1 MGGWGSVLQPPF
13 FPTSL
18 KPLVCCYVGLVDMWA
33 SLRKN
38 KEVSTLANVGWTKN
52 SRVSLCVKNCLC
64 VSVCVRGGV
73 KSSHGNKCSN
83 WNLFLSKVT
92 LPDREFKL
100 RCWRENMAC
109 RTAGPVCVP
118 TGPGSCSH
126 TQPLGW
132 DIPNVAV
139 CPSAEGTVSVD
150 LECLRVRVE

>member
-52 SRVSLCVKNCLC
+52 SCVSLCVKNCLC

-73 KSSHGNKCSN
+73 KS
-83 WNLFLSKVT
+83 W
-92 LPDREFKL
+92 EQMFKL
-100 RCWRENMAC
+100 EPFSLQSDSPRQ
-109 RTAGPVCVP
+109 GV
-118 TGPGSCSH
+118 
-126 TQPLGW
+126 
-132 DIPNVAV
+132 
-139 CPSAEGTVSVD
+139 
-150 LECLRVRVE
+150 